1 MITLTTVVIKYVT
14 KHDIIITTSQS
25 SLCCRSSSQTTDKL
39 GIQMNLLTTTI
50 ITTTIITTTMTG
62 EVVFCGI
69 QITEEHG
76 DNGISENEI
85 LSLILQ
91 WNLSIM
97 DNVGPRFFG
106 L

>member
-50 ITTTIITTTMTG
+50 ITSTMTG

-97 DNVGPRFFG
+97 DNLGPRFFG